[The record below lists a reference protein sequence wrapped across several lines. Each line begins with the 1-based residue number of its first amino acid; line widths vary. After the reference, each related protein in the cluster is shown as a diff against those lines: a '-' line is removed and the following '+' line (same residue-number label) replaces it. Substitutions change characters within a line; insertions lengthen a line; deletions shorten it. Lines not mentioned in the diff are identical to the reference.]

1 MTNYHLSQL
10 EFHKCGGSEIK
21 QTFLLWC
28 YVNMMTAP
36 QEKQKQEGEKNFS
49 RDKRGNKVFKS
60 KKAEAA
66 EEEVKTYHLTTQFRI
81 NSDDIIVALLL
92 H

>member
-1 MTNYHLSQL
+1 
-10 EFHKCGGSEIK
+10 
-21 QTFLLWC
+21 
-28 YVNMMTAP
+28 MMTAP

-66 EEEVKTYHLTTQFRI
+66 EEEVQTCQLTTQFRI

>member
-1 MTNYHLSQL
+1 
-10 EFHKCGGSEIK
+10 
-21 QTFLLWC
+21 
-28 YVNMMTAP
+28 MTAP

-49 RDKRGNKVFKS
+49 RDKRGNKVFNS
-60 KKAEAA
+60 KKAEAT
-66 EEEVKTYHLTTQFRI
+66 EEEVQTYQLTTQFRSC